1 MLIKCPECN
10 NQISDKATMC
20 IHCGCPRD
28 AFNITICG
36 SVPIQQKPVK
46 KANAK
51 RKHMRLP
58 NGYGYIQHL
67 SGKRRYPYIAYAPL
81 SKSDYDDNG
90 KPTKRE
96 KLGKFKTYN
105 NALECLVNY
114 HNSHGYSTDGC
125 PTFAQIW
132 EKILEREQERY
143 PDKFKGLGK
152 SRYYSYTSA
161 FKKCQSLHNVPIK
174 KIYANEMQDI
184 IDKNSN
190 EFGYSTLTN
199 ISIVYNM
206 IFEYAFINNYVDKNY
221 ASYVSVGKTNDAEN
235 GEPFTEEQVK
245 ILWQN
250 SEKVDAQI
258 TLILIYSG
266 LRISELKEAK
276 INLEDRI
283 FQGGLKTPS
292 GKNRIVPI
300 HDAIFEFVKNFN
312 QKKYVPERWRKN
324 FFYPLMNDLG
334 IELSA
339 AGTKH
344 TPHDCRHTFSHL
356 ADKGKMDKISKHLI
370 MGHKLSKDVEDNVY
384 GHRTK
389 EELESEMKKIEV
401 IRS

>member
-1 MLIKCPECN
+1 MLIKCPECA
-10 NQISDKATMC
+10 NQISDKAIMC
-20 IHCGCPRD
+20 IHCGCPRE
-28 AFNITICG
+28 AFNSSIDN
-36 SVPIQQKPVK
+36 SVSMQQKPIR

-132 EKILEREQERY
+132 EKILEREQERF
-143 PDKFKGLGK
+143 PDKYKGLGK
-152 SRYYSYTSA
+152 ARYYSYSSA
-161 FKKCQSLHNVPIK
+161 FKKCDSIHNIPIN
-174 KIYANEMQDI
+174 KIHAEEMQNI
-184 IDKNSN
+184 IDNNLNKLGFS
-190 EFGYSTLTN
+190 SLVN
-199 ISIVYNM
+199 ISIVFNM
-206 IFEYAFINNYVDKNY
+206 IFEYAYINNYVDKNY
-221 ASYVSVGKTNDAEN
+221 ASFVSVGKSNDVEK
-235 GEPFTEEQVK
+235 GEPFSEEQIK
-245 ILWQN
+245 ILWKN
-250 SEKVDAQI
+250 SVNLDVQI

-266 LRISELKEAK
+266 LRISELKEAN

-283 FQGGLKTPS
+283 FDGGLKTPS
-292 GKNRIVPI
+292 GRNRIVPI
-300 HDAIFEFVKNFN
+300 HDEILEFVKNFD
-312 QKKYVPERWRKN
+312 QKSFIPNKWREKS
-324 FFYPLMNDLG
+324 FYPLMNDLG

-339 AGTKH
+339 VGTKH

-356 ADKGKMDKISKHLI
+356 ADIGGMDKVSKHLI
-370 MGHKLSKDVEDNVY
+370 MGHKISDDVEDDTY

-389 EELESEMKKIEV
+389 EELENEVKKIEV
-401 IRS
+401 IRF